1 MLPEKSVFDLEKLT
15 YCGEGNRT
23 IVVSNTASGWIL
35 RIRKS
40 DETTASCHRGS
51 SSSNCLSTLAQFSVA
66 PYILRYFGSRF
77 TRKMHLL
84 RTSPTFLRRLEE
96 KIASHRPDYRLT
108 KSVDLS
114 EPCVI
119 AAPDAAQIPVS
130 LSRFT
135 YGPTISVEIKPKFG
149 AFPLWPA
156 AGSVNLIKTSA
167 SLFCL
172 RQHHSRKLSR
182 WRQPS
187 LYCPCDMFSGN
198 RDRLK
203 RSLHALLHTPQNNI
217 RIHLDSEVIF
227 SHEQDRLDWGLER
240 FFFPTVDLPDKV
252 NGGHSLITSGQPLS
266 ELVDGHKQN
275 CKAHACQFVNHRD
288 RLVDGLLVD
297 ALLHE
302 FDSVKDFAA
311 PISLHSGDRATFSMD
326 CKLHNEVPLNGHLD
340 EAEENRN
347 GTSTNPKTDLDRSHH
362 ELDNLSPLPPVGSIL
377 DRILAVQLLSRD
389 DICFIVSHFERV
401 CKYLTSRGLTWD
413 AYMQPPSK
421 CFVPPTDLA
430 ESFDIVE
437 RYLIALVARDCS
449 IMITFRRATPDCP
462 SWIPTVGG
470 GKCSCLPL
478 MVMNPVII
486 DLDPKPLTSI
496 HGRFA
501 DEQSI
506 AIQALEHC
514 PHLLCAYL

>member
-1 MLPEKSVFDLEKLT
+1 SVFDLEKLT

-23 IVVSNTASGWIL
+23 IVVSNTAVSLCIRLIIKYFILQSGWIL

-40 DETTASCHRGS
+40 DETAASSVR
-51 SSSNCLSTLAQFSVA
+51 LFSVF
-66 PYILRYFGSRF
+66 I
-77 TRKMHLL
+77 
-84 RTSPTFLRRLEE
+84 RRLLYF
-96 KIASHRPDYRLT
+96 IAWWIIIFKLFIYASSVFSGPVHSSIFRLTVHSQNDYRLT
-108 KSVDLS
+108 KGVDLS

-187 LYCPCDMFSGN
+187 LYCPCDMFSGC
-198 RDRLK
+198 
-203 RSLHALLHTPQNNI
+203 TQNGLMRPPTNKFAFSE
-217 RIHLDSEVIF
+217 DSEVIF

-240 FFFPTVDLPDKV
+240 FFFPTVDLPDNV

-266 ELVDGHKQN
+266 ELVDRQKQK
-275 CKAHACQFVNHRD
+275 CKVHACPFVDHRD

-326 CKLHNEVPLNGHLD
+326 CKLHKEVPLNGHLD

-347 GTSTNPKTDLDRSHH
+347 GTSTHRKTDLGRSHH
-362 ELDNLSPLPPVGSIL
+362 ELDTLSPLPPVGSIL

-501 DEQSI
+501 EEQSI

-514 PHLLCAYL
+514 PHLVCAYL